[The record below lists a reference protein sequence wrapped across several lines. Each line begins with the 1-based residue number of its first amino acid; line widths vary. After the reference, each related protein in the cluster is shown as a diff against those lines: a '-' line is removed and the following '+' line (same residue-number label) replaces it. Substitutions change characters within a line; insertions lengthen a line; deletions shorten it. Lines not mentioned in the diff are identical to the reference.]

1 MIEDHADT
9 GPARSVRLEPEIAAA
24 NPWADDVL
32 DRQSTS
38 VALTNLVTK
47 QKGPFVISLHGKWG
61 TGKTFFLKRWQR
73 QLDEDGHRAVYFNA
87 WKNDF
92 CSDPLIAMIAALDIP
107 EASRSRVAEYVK
119 VITYQNMA
127 SLVKHHTGLQI
138 SNIDDDI
145 LKSYEHQKSI
155 IDRLRNDLIK
165 FLKKEGPLIYII
177 DELDRCRP
185 DFAIATL
192 ERTKHVLDIPGL
204 VFVYGINRHDMCE
217 SLKSLYGS
225 IDVDV
230 YLRRFFDMEFKLPVA
245 SNEMFCKHLVNHY
258 RISEMLQTS
267 VNGNYA
273 NGFVEAATSIPS
285 AIKTLSLRDIDQCLA
300 VAALAASNMAQ
311 GKIGLSP
318 FVIMAIIVSRLINRD
333 LYQRFVDGDHVAGE
347 LLTTLEM
354 QVDDSVLANRY
365 SWLRR
370 IAAPLYAICDKS
382 VPHGG
387 MTALNELI
395 TICEEHEK
403 GKKMPPTK
411 LLAESTRSDVDGLRE
426 MISDIE
432 RGRRIGELRKRYL
445 VALIEMI
452 D

>member
-1 MIEDHADT
+1 MTEDHADT

-73 QLDEDGHRAVYFNA
+73 QLDEDGHRAIYFNA

-92 CSDPLIAMIAALDIP
+92 CNDPLIAMIAALDIP
-107 EASRSRVAEYVK
+107 KATLRQVAEYVK
-119 VITYQNMA
+119 AITHQNVA

-138 SNIDDDI
+138 PNIDDDI

-217 SLKSLYGS
+217 SLKSLGS
-225 IDVDV
+225 
-230 YLRRFFDMEFKLPVA
+230 
-245 SNEMFCKHLVNHY
+245 SLV
-258 RISEMLQTS
+258 S
-267 VNGNYA
+267 VGVV
-273 NGFVEAATSIPS
+273 GWTG
-285 AIKTLSLRDIDQCLA
+285 
-300 VAALAASNMAQ
+300 VAA
-311 GKIGLSP
+311 
-318 FVIMAIIVSRLINRD
+318 
-333 LYQRFVDGDHVAGE
+333 
-347 LLTTLEM
+347 
-354 QVDDSVLANRY
+354 
-365 SWLRR
+365 
-370 IAAPLYAICDKS
+370 
-382 VPHGG
+382 
-387 MTALNELI
+387 
-395 TICEEHEK
+395 
-403 GKKMPPTK
+403 
-411 LLAESTRSDVDGLRE
+411 
-426 MISDIE
+426 
-432 RGRRIGELRKRYL
+432 
-445 VALIEMI
+445 
-452 D
+452 